1 MKDAIIQRMKIVIVI
16 AFVGIVLSLGAAG
29 IFMLRGKEEG
39 EEKSNDMARA
49 LSLRI
54 GLSVAIF
61 LLLLIMWS
69 LGLIEPNGIIPGQN
83 G

>member
-1 MKDAIIQRMKIVIVI
+1 MNDAIIDRMKIVIVI
-16 AFVGIVLSLGAAG
+16 AFIGIVLSLGAAG
-29 IFMLRGKEEG
+29 LFMVRGKVEG
-39 EEKSNDMARA
+39 KEKGNEMARA

-61 LLLLIMWS
+61 VLLLIMWS